1 MMFETSLT
9 VSIHSNSAQDAF
21 PPACGQH
28 INLLRSEDLET
39 FCATRADLYIDFGF
53 EAGESYL
60 SRLKSLQPAVLLVN
74 AVDLT
79 LEEIGLDVA
88 RFNGW
93 PGFGFLEMLELSTKD
108 GQVPQVLEGF
118 AAGCGF
124 TWQVV
129 PDSPGMIRP
138 RIISMIINEA
148 YHTLHEKIS
157 TAREIDTAMKLGT
170 NYPFGPFEWAER
182 IGVKKVYGLLEK
194 LAKTDSK
201 YAPSPGLGA
210 AVQSV

>member
-1 MMFETSLT
+1 M
-9 VSIHSNSAQDAF
+9 
-21 PPACGQH
+21 
-28 INLLRSEDLET
+28 LRSGDLDT
-39 FCATRADLYIDFGF
+39 FCSTKADLFIDFEF
-53 EAGESYL
+53 ENGKDYL
-60 SRLKSLQPAVLLVN
+60 DRLRSLQPATILVN
-74 AVDLT
+74 AVDCT
-79 LEEIGLDVA
+79 LDEIGLDVI

-93 PGFGFLEMLELSTKD
+93 PGFGFVEMLELSTKD
-108 GQVPQVLEGF
+108 GQVPDILERF

-138 RIISMIINEA
+138 RIIAMIINEA
-148 YHTLHEKIS
+148 YHSLHEKIS

-194 LAKTDSK
+194 LAETDSK

-210 AVQSV
+210 AVQSL